1 MDRMTKRSML
11 AAIVVVAA
19 LAGGVARA
27 GSVPWGADETGFTPP
42 DAQAAACEN
51 AVAKALGKALVCVA
65 KCHQARAAGR
75 LADETA
81 EENCE
86 SNPGNRGSCKAKF
99 NATRDQL
106 LASGR
111 CPACLEQVSMDQA
124 FALGVAFFHSNING
138 QIYCA
143 Q

>member
-1 MDRMTKRSML
+1 MTKRSVL
-11 AAIVVVAA
+11 VAIVAAA

-27 GSVPWGADETGFTPP
+27 QSVPWGADETGFTPP
-42 DAQAAACEN
+42 DKQAATCEN

-65 KCHQARAAGR
+65 KCQQARAAGR
-75 LADETA
+75 LADEAA

-86 SNPGNRGSCKAKF
+86 SNPSNRGSCKAKF

-106 LASGR
+106 LSSGK
-111 CPACLEQVSMDQA
+111 CPACLEQVAMDQA
-124 FALGVAFFHSNING
+124 FSLGVAFFHSNING